1 MRKAF
6 VLGINYYIGLSVL
19 RCLGREGVPT
29 VACDYDTN
37 AYGWKSK
44 YASEKLLVPDYKVD
58 SRGLL
63 DALLSAAAKEKEKP
77 VLFPCHDNYVQF
89 MDMYFDELKEYFLFP
104 QTIKGLGSRCSD
116 KKELAKLAQQHGVL
130 QPPSLDI
137 AEENLAA
144 KVASQLMY
152 PCIIKPDNSPA
163 FVARFRSKVF
173 LISDETELK
182 SAVKKITEAGLTA
195 QVQKII
201 KGFDDHMYTYD
212 VYVNQAGQVSHMM
225 TGQKKRQ
232 WPINFGAST
241 FIVQKYVPKL
251 HEIGAPFLKDIG
263 WRGFAEIE
271 FKREEGTDDFY
282 LIEIN
287 TRTTNFNSM
296 IAACGINMPYVA
308 YRDLCGEALP
318 KQYIE
323 EDLNEAFRYR
333 YEDIFAKRAY
343 RRRGQLNRKEMRE
356 QERGYH
362 VTEALFARDDIKPW
376 LNFWSGKA
384 KRLLTRWY
392 KK

>member
-1 MRKAF
+1 M
-6 VLGINYYIGLSVL
+6 
-19 RCLGREGVPT
+19 
-29 VACDYDTN
+29 
-37 AYGWKSK
+37 
-44 YASEKLLVPDYKVD
+44 
-58 SRGLL
+58 
-63 DALLSAAAKEKEKP
+63 
-77 VLFPCHDNYVQF
+77 
-89 MDMYFDELKEYFLFP
+89 
-104 QTIKGLGSRCSD
+104 
-116 KKELAKLAQQHGVL
+116 
-130 QPPSLDI
+130 
-137 AEENLAA
+137 
-144 KVASQLMY
+144 
-152 PCIIKPDNSPA
+152 
-163 FVARFRSKVF
+163 
-173 LISDETELK
+173 
-182 SAVKKITEAGLTA
+182 
-195 QVQKII
+195 
-201 KGFDDHMYTYD
+201 
-212 VYVNQAGQVSHMM
+212 
-225 TGQKKRQ
+225 
-232 WPINFGAST
+232 
-241 FIVQKYVPKL
+241 

>member
-1 MRKAF
+1 MRKAY
-6 VLGINYYIGLSVL
+6 VLGVNYYIGLSVL

-29 VACDYDTN
+29 VACDYDTK
-37 AYGWKSK
+37 AYGLKSK
-44 YASEKLLVPDYKVD
+44 YISEKLLVPDYKVD

-63 DALLSAAAKEKEKP
+63 DALLASAAKEEEKP
-77 VLFPCHDNYVQF
+77 LLFPCHDNYVHF
-89 MDMYFDELKEYFLFP
+89 MDLYFDELKEYFLFP

-116 KKELAKLAQQHGVL
+116 KKALAKLAQEHGVPA
-130 QPPSLDI
+130 PPSLDI
-137 AEENLAA
+137 DEDNLTER
-144 KVASQLMY
+144 VASELGY
-152 PCIIKPDNSPA
+152 PCIIKPDDSPS
-163 FVARFRSKVF
+163 FVAKFRKKVF
-173 LISDETELK
+173 TIADESELTA
-182 SAVKKITEAGLTA
+182 AVRQIQEAGFTA

-201 KGFDDHMYTYD
+201 KGFDDHMHTYD
-212 VYVNQAGQVSHMM
+212 VYVDQKGQISHMM

-241 FIVQKYVPKL
+241 FIVQKYMPKL
-251 HEIGAPFLKDIG
+251 HSIGGPFLQTIG

-308 YRDLCGEALP
+308 YRDLSGDPLP
-318 KQYIE
+318 DKHIE

-343 RRRGQLNRKEMRE
+343 RKSGQLSRKQIRA

-376 LNFWSGKA
+376 LYFWLGKM
-384 KRLLTRWY
+384 KRLVTRWHR
-392 KK
+392 